1 MSQKAKNKKTSKRK
15 YMEKEGNKKTH
26 TDYCAQKAEV
36 GVPKGICGLLHNSSS
51 RAVGRSKNAKEGE
64 GGGGEY

>member
-1 MSQKAKNKKTSKRK
+1 MNYCHKKPKTRK
-15 YMEKEGNKKTH
+15 PQNANTEKEGNKKTH

-51 RAVGRSKNAKEGE
+51 KAVGRSKNAKEE
-64 GGGGEY
+64 GGEY